1 MSPPDLGSVYEH
13 LLGGVV
19 PDNYYGNSSADAR
32 LKPLLQLPLGHG
44 VLSVSVHCV
53 EAALGPRPAAPRHP
67 ESTSARALGSELQV
81 LARHGCHVDSRPQ
94 LPPS

>member
-1 MSPPDLGSVYEH
+1 MNISWVGLYLTIVATVQQMLDINLNLS
-13 LLGGVV
+13 
-19 PDNYYGNSSADAR
+19 
-32 LKPLLQLPLGHG
+32 PLGHG

-53 EAALGPRPAAPRHP
+53 EAALGPRPAAPWHP
-67 ESTSARALGSELQV
+67 ELPAARPLGSELQV